1 MTFTSHGKADLTG
14 LCVLIAEDDF
24 VLALSLEASVA
35 DLGGH
40 VMGPVATVAE
50 GIARVR
56 KNQPHLAFLDVQ
68 LRDGLVTPLAAVLT
82 RLGVPFGLIT
92 GYKGEELEQAPLS
105 RALRLSKP
113 YRLADLTRMAAQLRE
128 TVVSRRAHAIWEQEG
143 RPEGAADRH
152 WSMAE
157 RNLRGDT
164 RQALR
169 IAPPQLERPENLS

>member
-56 KNQPHLAFLDVQ
+56 K
-68 LRDGLVTPLAAVLT
+68 
-82 RLGVPFGLIT
+82 
-92 GYKGEELEQAPLS
+92 S
-105 RALRLSKP
+105 
-113 YRLADLTRMAAQLRE
+113 
-128 TVVSRRAHAIWEQEG
+128 
-143 RPEGAADRH
+143 
-152 WSMAE
+152 
-157 RNLRGDT
+157 
-164 RQALR
+164 
-169 IAPPQLERPENLS
+169 